1 VAGPDH
7 LAERRDAA
15 SEIIERAVDIGDV
28 GVEALGRRL
37 LVQALFEAGDL
48 RRAEVEVSRF
58 ERASARLGRAEYMWY
73 PPLWRASLALARGQM
88 QARARARAQLEAL
101 VSEVRGTN
109 AVLLARLQQGM
120 MALDLADPNLAGGSL
135 RDVSVTE
142 GVDDVRV
149 QVIAALWRAFT
160 GDLDEARV
168 SLDRCADAALAAEL
182 DSAWPSLMMNLADLM
197 VAVGGHPAAEAVR
210 RAVEP
215 FGALWVVTGIGA
227 AIRGPLDR
235 VLGSLAA
242 LDGDLDAADSHFAAA
257 HDAALRAGA
266 VLVAAVVDHQAGRA
280 LGDRSRLHRAAEVW
294 RRVGATGRLAQIEA
308 PVESPTRRRAAP
320 ADPGNRFVRDGD
332 VWSITFDGETC
343 ALTDRKGL
351 RDLARLLA
359 EPGREIAAQDLMAA
373 GGTVLDAGGGP
384 LIDAQAHDA
393 YRARL
398 VEIAAELDKA
408 DVAGDRERSAGLAAE
423 QEALIAEL
431 RGAYGLGGRPRRAGA
446 SAERARTA
454 VRSRI
459 RDALQRIEVAHP
471 ALGRHLA
478 HSVGTGSY
486 CVYQPDPPVD
496 WTAGEAPHTV

>member
-1 VAGPDH
+1 
-7 LAERRDAA
+7 
-15 SEIIERAVDIGDV
+15 
-28 GVEALGRRL
+28 
-37 LVQALFEAGDL
+37 
-48 RRAEVEVSRF
+48 
-58 ERASARLGRAEYMWY
+58 M
-73 PPLWRASLALARGQM
+73 
-88 QARARARAQLEAL
+88 
-101 VSEVRGTN
+101 
-109 AVLLARLQQGM
+109 
-120 MALDLADPNLAGGSL
+120 
-135 RDVSVTE
+135 
-142 GVDDVRV
+142 
-149 QVIAALWRAFT
+149 
-160 GDLDEARV
+160 
-168 SLDRCADAALAAEL
+168 
-182 DSAWPSLMMNLADLM
+182 
-197 VAVGGHPAAEAVR
+197 
-210 RAVEP
+210 
-215 FGALWVVTGIGA
+215 
-227 AIRGPLDR
+227 
-235 VLGSLAA
+235 
-242 LDGDLDAADSHFAAA
+242 
-257 HDAALRAGA
+257 
-266 VLVAAVVDHQAGRA
+266 
-280 LGDRSRLHRAAEVW
+280 
-294 RRVGATGRLAQIEA
+294 
-308 PVESPTRRRAAP
+308 
-320 ADPGNRFVRDGD
+320 
-332 VWSITFDGETC
+332 WSITFDGETC

-359 EPGREIAAQDLMAA
+359 EPGREIAAQDLMAT

-384 LIDAQAHDA
+384 VIDAEARDA